1 MQLAHLTQSGKRK
14 LAGGLLATTLAL
26 TGGIAIVGAQTAT
39 PTPAANTAVKMA
51 GTSACTDITNRLA
64 TNLGIDVGK
73 LQTAEKAT
81 INQTI
86 DARLAANKITPQQA
100 QAAHDKV
107 NSSADVCTLKVGA
120 KGAAGKGAG
129 KHAKG
134 MLRKDE
140 LQAAAKEFNIIEQQ
154 LTQDLK
160 SGKSLADEAAA
171 HNVKTDDLKATLR
184 ATLKADLDKAVA
196 SKAIDQAKEDK
207 ALAAFDAHADAL
219 ISRHAGQKA
228 KQ

>member
-14 LAGGLLATTLAL
+14 LAGGLLATTLAV

-39 PTPAANTAVKMA
+39 PTPAANTAAKMA

-107 NSSADVCTLKVGA
+107 NASADVCTLKIGA
-120 KGAAGKGAG
+120 KGAAGK
-129 KHAKG
+129 HAKG
-134 MLRKDE
+134 ALRKDE
-140 LQAAAKEFNIIEQQ
+140 LQAAAKEFNITEQQ

-160 SGKSLADEAAA
+160 GGKSLADEAAA

-196 SKAIDQAKEDK
+196 AKTIDQAKEDK
-207 ALAAFDAHADAL
+207 ALAAFDAHADTL
-219 ISRHAGQKA
+219 INRHAGQKA